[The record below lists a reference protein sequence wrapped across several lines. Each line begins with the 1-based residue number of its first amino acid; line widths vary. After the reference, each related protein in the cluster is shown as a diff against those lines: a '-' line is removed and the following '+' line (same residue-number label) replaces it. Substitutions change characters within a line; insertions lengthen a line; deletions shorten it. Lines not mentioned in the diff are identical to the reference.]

1 MVVISENANSM
12 PNICAAADLS
22 PWLLQLNAR
31 LDGALADL
39 AHTMQSVQSG
49 TYAKNANGQNFGL
62 VQANFG
68 PDATHLATHAIERA
82 AETCFRSVIAN
93 FISFLDKLIAFQD
106 LANEKVVVD
115 HEITRL
121 DDFYAYLNSKV
132 ERRIEIVA
140 SDRGLT
146 NPKKLAR
153 FDGLSEV
160 SKRAV
165 LGYFALR
172 RCVEHHQNV
181 AQEDIHVSVWAQKLF
196 IDDVE
201 VRQLPAHCREGQKV
215 EWRIIG
221 EERVFRKGSRVTLDP
236 PDVYSIVVALR
247 GSIAPEIFSLH
258 AARFQP
264 AAAQPTP

>member
-106 LANEKVVVD
+106 LANEKVVGRSQACAFRWTIRSLKACSPGILCA
-115 HEITRL
+115 E
-121 DDFYAYLNSKV
+121 
-132 ERRIEIVA
+132 
-140 SDRGLT
+140 
-146 NPKKLAR
+146 
-153 FDGLSEV
+153 
-160 SKRAV
+160 
-165 LGYFALR
+165 ALR
-172 RCVEHHQNV
+172 
-181 AQEDIHVSVWAQKLF
+181 
-196 IDDVE
+196 
-201 VRQLPAHCREGQKV
+201 
-215 EWRIIG
+215 
-221 EERVFRKGSRVTLDP
+221 
-236 PDVYSIVVALR
+236 
-247 GSIAPEIFSLH
+247 
-258 AARFQP
+258 
-264 AAAQPTP
+264 